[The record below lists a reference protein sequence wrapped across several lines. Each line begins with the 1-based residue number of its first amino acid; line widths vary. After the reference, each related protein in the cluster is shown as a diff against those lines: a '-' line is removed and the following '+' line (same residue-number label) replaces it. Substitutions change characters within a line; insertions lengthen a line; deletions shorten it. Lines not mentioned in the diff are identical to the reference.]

1 MTTIVTGLEEAGL
14 AHRRPH
20 PDDARQVLVEAT
32 PAGRRLMRKGQ
43 ARRVEVLDALLAGLS
58 ERDLATLD
66 RAATLMERAIAD
78 RPAD

>member
-14 AHRRPH
+14 ARRGPH

-32 PAGRRLMRKGQ
+32 PAGRRLMRAGQ
-43 ARRVEVLDALLAGLS
+43 ARRVEVLDELLAGCS

-66 RAATLMERAIAD
+66 RAARLVERAIAR
-78 RPAD
+78 RPD